1 MNKLILS
8 SLLAMALIST
18 ANVAAAG
25 GKPNGSKCH
34 VSKSCSSHVCV
45 TLNPADKF
53 GVCCTPQSCASVGA
67 QCGTAGD
74 GCGLPID
81 CGPCD
86 VGSSCVANQCVAGTT
101 TTTSTTSTTSTSTS
115 TTSTSTTTSSTTTS
129 STTSTTLPATTTT
142 TLLYCGDGIVS
153 SPEEC
158 DDGGIG
164 DGDGCDSF
172 CDKEPGFDCT
182 GTPSVCTTTC
192 GDGIAAGTE
201 QCDDGGLSDGD
212 GCDSFCNEESGYDC
226 SGTPSTCSTSCG
238 DGIIAGNEQCDDGGA
253 SDGDGCDSSCNE
265 ENGFDCTGTPSICS
279 TTCGDGI
286 IAGTEQCD
294 DSNVVDGDGC
304 SDTCQNQCKN
314 LGFLCDANA
323 DCCSNFCN
331 IGHCQNPCF
340 RGDTVVATAEGL
352 RPIRDLKPGDQV
364 WSWDETSKQTTLRE
378 VVKAYRNPAMNLRR
392 IKVGGETIR
401 TTDAHPFFVTGKG
414 WVRAADIAV
423 ADTLRDQDGSLLTVA
438 ANDKV
443 SAETYFAGYHEPAT
457 PPAIAY
463 STFAVQPVSLDA
475 PGSDDEFVYN
485 LEVGGSHTYFVGE
498 HRILVHNY

>member
-8 SLLAMALIST
+8 SLLAVALIST
-18 ANVAAAG
+18 ADVATAG

-53 GVCCTPQSCASVGA
+53 GVCCTPQSCAAVGA

-74 GCGLPID
+74 GCGLPIE

-86 VGSSCVANQCVAGTT
+86 SGSSCVANQCVPGTT
-101 TTTSTTSTTSTSTS
+101 TTTSTTSTTTSTSSTS
-115 TTSTSTTTSSTTTS
+115 TTSTTTSSTTTSSTTTS
-129 STTSTTLPATTTT
+129 STTSTTL
-142 TLLYCGDGIVS
+142 LYCGDGIIS
-153 SPEEC
+153 APEEC
-158 DDGGIG
+158 DDGGI
-164 DGDGCDSF
+164 
-172 CDKEPGFDCT
+172 
-182 GTPSVCTTTC
+182 
-192 GDGIAAGTE
+192 
-201 QCDDGGLSDGD
+201 SDGD
-212 GCDSFCNEESGYDC
+212 GCDSFCNEESG
-226 SGTPSTCSTSCG
+226 
-238 DGIIAGNEQCDDGGA
+238 
-253 SDGDGCDSSCNE
+253 
-265 ENGFDCTGTPSICS
+265 FDCTGAPSTCS

-304 SDTCQNQCKN
+304 SDTCQNQCIN
-314 LGFLCDANA
+314 LGFSCSANA

-331 IGHCQNPCF
+331 SSHCQYPCF

-392 IKVGGETIR
+392 IEVGGETIR
-401 TTDAHPFFVTGKG
+401 TTDAHPFWVTGKG

-438 ANDKV
+438 ANEKV

-457 PPAIAY
+457 PPAVAY

-485 LEVGGSHTYFVGE
+485 LEVGGSHTYFVGQ